1 MTLAARLSLVVLVLS
16 IVTADR
22 AALAYMDDPGTLID
36 SFLRDYQEAFE
47 IGNPF
52 LLREYDPGWAVFQPL
67 LHSTWFDHVARSSVE
82 LGERQIKP
90 LDQEEGRYQVSFV
103 KSQEDLQHD
112 GMFTRGIAGIR
123 MEVGIREGRLTV
135 VSHRTFAPGVAV
147 EGFQSSDPRS
157 WGEEH
162 SQVERYLFR
171 GLEYL
176 RDGDM
181 KSAEDQI
188 SRALDLVD
196 QGNIPKFLMG
206 PAYFMAMCHYYGAML
221 DFKEGDFLGAAE
233 GLREALLL
241 NPEFP
246 AALNLQASILF
257 AEAEYEKAHEL
268 WQRSLAIHSDQ
279 AMVKEVVTLLASVF
293 GQKREKTRS
302 LLLSLVNLPPSQAV
316 QVLAPAVKRRP
327 RSKVLVPL
335 LAKAYLASGDPEK
348 GLEVLTSSKLV
359 GKEVEISYLAARLHL
374 KLQQPEEALDLFE
387 KAWESDREYRDS
399 SVFIVCLYAANDQFR
414 EALAHLG
421 GLGDSP
427 SGAAFV
433 HALKGKYN
441 LMAGN
446 FLDAVSELEQATSGK
461 LPAKVRTEVA
471 YMLQRIIRQRR

>member
-1 MTLAARLSLVVLVLS
+1 MALAARLTVVALVLS

-36 SFLRDYQEAFE
+36 SFLLDYQEAFE
-47 IGNPF
+47 TGNPF
-52 LLREYDPGWAVFQPL
+52 LLREYDPGWTVFQPL
-67 LHSTWFDHVARSSVE
+67 LHSTWFDHVVRSSVE

-90 LDQEEGRYQVSFV
+90 LDPEEGRYQVSFV
-103 KSQEDLQHD
+103 KAQEDLQHD

-123 MEVGIREGRLTV
+123 MDVSVKEGRLTV
-135 VSHRTFAPGVAV
+135 RSHRTYAPGVAV
-147 EGFQSSDPRS
+147 EGFRSSDPRS

-188 SRALDLVD
+188 SRALDLVN
-196 QGNIPKFLMG
+196 QGNMPKFLMG
-206 PAYFMAMCHYYGAML
+206 PAYFMAMCYYYGAML
-221 DFKEGDFLGAAE
+221 DFKEGDFLGAGE
-233 GLREALLL
+233 GLGEALLL
-241 NPEFP
+241 NPDFP

-268 WQRSLAIHSDQ
+268 WQRSLAIHPQQ
-279 AMVKEVVTLLASVF
+279 AMVKEVVNLLASVST
-293 GQKREKTRS
+293 QKREKTRS

-316 QVLAPAVKRRP
+316 QILAPAVKRRP

-335 LAKAYLASGDPEK
+335 LAKAYLVSGDPEK
-348 GLEVLTSSKLV
+348 ALEVLKSSKLV
-359 GKEVEISYLAARLHL
+359 GKEVEVTYLAARLHL

-387 KAWESDREYRDS
+387 KAWERDPEYRDT

-421 GLGDSP
+421 GVGDSL
-427 SGAAFV
+427 SSAAFV

-471 YMLQRIIRQRR
+471 YMLQRITRQRR